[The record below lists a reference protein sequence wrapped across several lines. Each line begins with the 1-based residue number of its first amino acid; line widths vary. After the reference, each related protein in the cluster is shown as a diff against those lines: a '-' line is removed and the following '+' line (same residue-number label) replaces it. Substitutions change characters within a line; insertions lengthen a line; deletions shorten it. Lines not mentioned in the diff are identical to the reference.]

1 MRHKNCATDGAVP
14 VETARRPVDRRRR
27 QRMRLLTRQN
37 KHSDTGNI
45 KTTPMAYFLSFLCGS
60 AAIAGYWL
68 IKYLREVRLQGPP
81 SHSFLFGHTKE
92 IMGSQSPADL
102 YDGWAQTYRS
112 VYRVRGPLGTDR
124 IVVCDPKAIAHVYA
138 LDSWKY
144 CHTPLARRQLSS
156 LTGPMS
162 LLIAVGESHSR
173 QRKILNP
180 VFGPAALKTINN
192 VSFDFIGLTA
202 FAHNF
207 KSLEGEKS
215 DVLTA
220 LTAVGHSKPSPNVS
234 KILLPSQAY
243 PILLKLPLPRSAL
256 VADLSNAMDAV
267 VDGLT
272 DAVNSGRTGE
282 GNPESAL
289 GVLRDQRKGTI
300 SQADSRTCEI
310 HTIGGFTTTASS
322 IKARYPENIWALVE
336 LSMKPETQDRLRAE
350 FSSFSTRDP
359 TYDELTSLALP
370 YLDAVVCETL
380 RLHPVLSESTRVAL
394 EDDVLPLAKPIRAAS
409 GAIDKLPVQKG
420 AVHTTSLVFTNL
432 AKSIWGADAA
442 EFKPERRLNDAGGV
456 PATAKEYPGYHHIMT
471 FLDGP
476 RTCLGKGFAL
486 AEMKIVLSLLIRKFV
501 FSPRDGKETKYDKAM
516 FLGPHPKVAGEP
528 GGQLPMRVKRVE

>member
-1 MRHKNCATDGAVP
+1 
-14 VETARRPVDRRRR
+14 
-27 QRMRLLTRQN
+27 
-37 KHSDTGNI
+37 
-45 KTTPMAYFLSFLCGS
+45 MAYFLSFMCGS

-68 IKYLREVRLQGPP
+68 IKCLREVRLQGPP

-102 YDGWAQTYRS
+102 YDGWAQTYGS

-180 VFGPAALKTINN
+180 VFGPAALKTYASVMINN
-192 VSFDFIGLTA
+192 VSFDVIGLTA
-202 FAHNF
+202 FAHDF

-234 KILLPSQAY
+234 KILLLSQAY

-272 DAVNSGRTGE
+272 DAANSGRIGE

-289 GVLRDQRKGTI
+289 GVLLNAKELSPKQIRAKSTLL
-300 SQADSRTCEI
+300 A
-310 HTIGGFTTTASS
+310 GFATTAIS
-322 IKARYPENIWALVE
+322 RHWALVE

-350 FSSFSTRDP
+350 LSLFSTTDP

-394 EDDVLPLAKPIRAAS
+394 EDDVLPLAKPIRTAW
-409 GAIDKLPVQKG
+409 GTFIDKLPVQKG
-420 AVHTTSLVFTNL
+420 AVLTTSLVFTNL

-442 EFKPERRLNDAGGV
+442 EFKPERWLNDAGGV
-456 PATAKEYPGYHHIMT
+456 PATAKEYPGYHHTMT